1 MSFLELSSSYNLS
14 TLSET
19 EGYHFQVE
27 IAESDDY
34 KYVVTCINE
43 DLVFM
48 NENAKEVICNTST
61 GSYHAKIDLSPC
73 LRVIEQIYP

>member
-14 TLSET
+14 TLSEA

-27 IAESDDY
+27 ITESDDY

-61 GSYHAKIDLSPC
+61 GLYHTKIDLSPC